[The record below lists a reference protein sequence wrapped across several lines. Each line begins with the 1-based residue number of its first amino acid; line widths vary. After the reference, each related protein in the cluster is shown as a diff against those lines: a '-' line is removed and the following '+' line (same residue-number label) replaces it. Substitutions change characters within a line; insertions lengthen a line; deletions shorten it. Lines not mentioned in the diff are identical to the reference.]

1 MITGI
6 LKTANILSSP
16 NFMQPDKHVLAGIEV
31 TRLPYQQTGFFSKI
45 VADYL
50 NQHDQLH
57 PFYQYEVS
65 IEGVKKAME
74 DRKKYSY
81 NRKVLVSALKLQ
93 YKGLNTSAEFQ
104 QNLERLLQENTFTIT
119 TAHQPNIFTGPLY
132 FIYKIL
138 HAIKISEVLKERIPD
153 NNFVPVFFMGSE
165 DADLDE
171 LGHFNVDGKRYEW
184 KTKQTGAVGRMK
196 VDKEFIGL
204 INELSAQ
211 LGVLPFGDEI
221 ISMFQDCYKVGD
233 TIQQSTLRLVNTL
246 FGEYGLVVL
255 IPDNA
260 SLKKVFQPVVKK
272 ELQQQFSHKAVEE
285 TISSLN
291 KHYKVQAGGRDLNFF
306 YLLDDKRERI
316 EFSGSKYLIRNLQ
329 LEFTEDEIIKEV
341 EEHPQRF
348 SPNVILRGVFQEIIL
363 PNIVFIGGGGEIAY
377 WLELKK
383 VFEEAEVPY
392 PMLVLR
398 NSFLILKREQ
408 QELMNDLGFNIN
420 DFFKPSEL
428 LLDQLT
434 KRESLSQLSL
444 SEEIGELNSFYQQ
457 LHEITLKIDASLA
470 EHVNALQ
477 AKALKRINEL
487 EKKMLRSEKR
497 KFESAKRKI
506 AKLKDATFPN
516 GSLQERVENI
526 SGVYGREGKVLIEYL
541 YKQSL
546 SLEQQFTVITI

>member
-1 MITGI
+1 
-6 LKTANILSSP
+6 
-16 NFMQPDKHVLAGIEV
+16 MQPDKQVLDGIEV
-31 TRLPYQQTGFFSKI
+31 THLAYQQTGFFSKI

-50 NQHDQLH
+50 NQHEQLQ
-57 PFYQYEVS
+57 PFYKYEVS
-65 IEGVKKAME
+65 IDGIRKAIA
-74 DRKKYSY
+74 DRKEYPY
-81 NRKVLVSALKLQ
+81 NREALVSALKLE
-93 YKGLNTSAEFQ
+93 YEGIKTSAKVQ
-104 QNLERLLQENTFTIT
+104 SNLDLLLQANTFTIT

-138 HAIKISEVLKERIPD
+138 HAIKIADTLQQQVPG

-171 LGHFNVDGKRYEW
+171 LGYISVDGKKYEW

-211 LGVLPFGDEI
+211 LGVLPFGREM
-221 ISMFQDCYKVGD
+221 ISVFQDCYKLGE

-260 SLKKVFQPVVKK
+260 AMKKAFQPIIKK
-272 ELQQQFSHKAVEE
+272 ELVQQFSHKAVEQSI
-285 TISSLN
+285 TALN

-316 EFSGSKYLIRNLQ
+316 ELSGSKYVVKNLQ
-329 LEFTEDEIIKEV
+329 LEFTIDEILKEV
-341 EEHPQRF
+341 EDHPERF
-348 SPNVILRGVFQEIIL
+348 SPNVILRGVFQEMIL

-383 VFEEAEVPY
+383 VFEEADVPY

-398 NSFLILKREQ
+398 NSFLILKRKQ
-408 QELMNDLGFNIN
+408 LELMNDLGFSME
-420 DFFKPSEL
+420 DFFTSSETL
-428 LLDQLT
+428 LNRLT
-434 KRESLSQLSL
+434 ERESTNQLSL

-457 LHEITLKIDASLA
+457 LHETTLKIDASLA
-470 EHVNALQ
+470 DHVNALQ

-497 KFESAKRKI
+497 KFEAEKRKI
-506 AKLKDATFPN
+506 QKLKDGLFPN

-526 SGVYGREGKVLIEYL
+526 SGLYARDGKGLIENL
-541 YKQSL
+541 YKHSL
-546 SLEQQFTVITI
+546 SLEQQFTVVTI